1 MARSGFCGRGSPS
14 TARASPAE
22 SLPSITSWIAPIP
35 SMRYTSRTSSER
47 ASSDE
52 ALRENDLREQAGL
65 SLRSLTE
72 DPLATTC
79 PITNSISQP
88 STKIRGA
95 SPEISQ
101 PSAGR
106 LPVTLMGCAQDA
118 PCSSRSSTA
127 PHCAASSCITS
138 RSPRS
143 RRSSPLICREE
154 PPADA
159 PVGLG
164 ASNVPRRRS
173 KSSPLPL
180 RRGGSHEEEEST
192 DPAQAYEADQRPPRL
207 DLTASPVESLH
218 SSPATPE
225 RSSYRKSTSFRGI
238 SSESSIKAASEES
251 FSLEQR
257 GQLRDVAASERA
269 STEKTSPAL
278 AAVISVHSTK
288 EFFFW
293 RAPEGHLAYK
303 LPVTSYGETSFSRLL
318 APDDV
323 AEGGIAANN
332 EVVAASVLPT
342 NLPQLPTTV
351 T

>member
-1 MARSGFCGRGSPS
+1 MTRSGFCERGPPS

-22 SLPSITSWIAPIP
+22 SLPSTTSWFSPIP
-35 SMRYTSRTSSER
+35 SMRFTSRTSSDR
-47 ASSDE
+47 ASSGE
-52 ALRENDLREQAGL
+52 ALCENALREQSGL
-65 SLRSLTE
+65 SLRSLSE
-72 DPLATTC
+72 EPFPTC
-79 PITNSISQP
+79 PITNPISQP

-101 PSAGR
+101 PSAGC
-106 LPVTLMGCAQDA
+106 LPVTLMRCARDA
-118 PCSSRSSTA
+118 PCSPRSSTA

-143 RRSSPLICREE
+143 QRSSSLICREE

-164 ASNVPRRRS
+164 ESNGPRRRS

-180 RRGGSHEEEEST
+180 RGGGSHEEDEST
-192 DPAQAYEADQRPPRL
+192 DPAQACEADQRPPRL
-207 DLTASPVESLH
+207 LTASPAESLH

-238 SSESSIKAASEES
+238 SSESSIKAASEET

-269 STEKTSPAL
+269 SAEKTSPAL

-293 RAPEGHLAYK
+293 RAPEGHLTYK

-342 NLPQLPTTV
+342 NLPVVTYRTTN
-351 T
+351 